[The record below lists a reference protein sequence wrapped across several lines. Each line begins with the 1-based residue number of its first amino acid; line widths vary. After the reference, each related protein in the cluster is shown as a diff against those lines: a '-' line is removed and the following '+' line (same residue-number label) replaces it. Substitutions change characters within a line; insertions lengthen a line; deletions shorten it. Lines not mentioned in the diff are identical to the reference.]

1 MIRKDLETAIL
12 RKFNQEKWTIG
23 TICAEFGVHHSTVE
37 RVLRDNDARERMRRP
52 LRSSLEVWLP
62 MIEEYLGKFP
72 NLCASRLFQMAVER
86 GHRGSEDHFRHYV
99 AHFRPRKPGEAFM
112 PLRTLPGEQGQ
123 VDWGHFGTVQVGKAE
138 RRLVAFVLVLSYS
151 RRIFLR
157 FGFDMRM
164 SGFLDGHQRA
174 FEHFGGIPRVLLYD
188 NLKSAVVER
197 MGDIIQLHPA
207 MLTFSSWHG
216 YEPRPVAVARGNEK
230 GRVERSIRY
239 IRTNFFEARKWKD
252 LDDLNAQALH
262 WCDEIAAA
270 RPWPQDRSRRVHEAI
285 AEETPTLLPLPAD
298 RFPCEDRREVH
309 SQKMPYIRYD
319 LNDYSVPHTHVQRTL
334 TVFATPEEVRVVD
347 GQEVVAVHV
356 RSYDKHAQIEDPAH
370 LEGLL
375 AHKHGAKRHRTQD
388 RLIEAV
394 PQTRELL
401 VLLAGRGDG
410 LGRAVSQMMRLLERY
425 GMADFTEAVALAHA
439 ANTPHPNNLRL
450 LLEKIRHRRGLPEP
464 MLAPVVTHPRLRDLH
479 VRPHALTDYDRLLAG
494 KSLTPKEND
503 HDD

>member
-1 MIRKDLETAIL
+1 MISDQLAHEIL
-12 RKFNQEKWTIG
+12 RLFAVEKWSQGAI
-23 TICAEFGVHHSTVE
+23 ARELRLHHSVVA
-37 RVLRDNDARERMRRP
+37 RVLSQTSPTPPKPQHSKLAA
-52 LRSSLEVWLP
+52 WLP
-62 MIEEYLGKFP
+62 LIEDTLAKYP
-72 NLCASRLFQMAVER
+72 TACASRIFEMAVER
-86 GHRGSEDHFRHYV
+86 GHRGAPSHFRAFV
-99 AHFRPRKPGEAFM
+99 AQYRPRKSTEAFIR
-112 PLRTLPGEQGQ
+112 LRTLPGEQGQ
-123 VDWGHFGTVQVGKAE
+123 VDWGHFGKVKVGRAE
-138 RRLVAFVLVLSYS
+138 RKLVAFVMVLSYS

-157 FGFDMRM
+157 FGYDIGMA
-164 SGFLDGHQRA
+164 GFLDGHQRGL
-174 FEHFGGIPRVLLYD
+174 EHFGGVPRVLLYD
-188 NLKSAVVER
+188 NLKSAVLER
-197 MGDIIQLHPA
+197 VGVAIRMHPT
-207 MLTFSSWHG
+207 MLNLAGHYG
-216 YEPRPVAVARGNEK
+216 YEPRPVGVARGNEK
-230 GRVERSIRY
+230 GRVERSIRF
-239 IRTNFFEARKWKD
+239 IRNSFFAAREWTD
-252 LDDLNAQALH
+252 LDDLNAQALA
-262 WCDEIAAA
+262 WCDGLAAD
-270 RPWPQDRSRRVHEAI
+270 RRWPEDHSRTVRDAILHEQSSLMA
-285 AEETPTLLPLPAD
+285 LPAD
-298 RFPCEDRREVH
+298 QFPCADRREVH
-309 SQKMPYIRYD
+309 SQKTPYVRYD
-319 LNDYSVPHTHVQRTL
+319 LNDYSVPFRLVQRTL
-334 TVFATPEEVRVVD
+334 TVFATPGEVRVVD

-479 VRPHALTDYDRLLAG
+479 VRPHALTDYDRLLSG
-494 KSLTPKEND
+494 KSRTPKEND

>member
-1 MIRKDLETAIL
+1 
-12 RKFNQEKWTIG
+12 
-23 TICAEFGVHHSTVE
+23 
-37 RVLRDNDARERMRRP
+37 
-52 LRSSLEVWLP
+52 
-62 MIEEYLGKFP
+62 
-72 NLCASRLFQMAVER
+72 MA
-86 GHRGSEDHFRHYV
+86 
-99 AHFRPRKPGEAFM
+99 
-112 PLRTLPGEQGQ
+112 
-123 VDWGHFGTVQVGKAE
+123 
-138 RRLVAFVLVLSYS
+138 
-151 RRIFLR
+151 
-157 FGFDMRM
+157 
-164 SGFLDGHQRA
+164 
-174 FEHFGGIPRVLLYD
+174 
-188 NLKSAVVER
+188 
-197 MGDIIQLHPA
+197 
-207 MLTFSSWHG
+207 
-216 YEPRPVAVARGNEK
+216 
-230 GRVERSIRY
+230 
-239 IRTNFFEARKWKD
+239 
-252 LDDLNAQALH
+252 
-262 WCDEIAAA
+262 
-270 RPWPQDRSRRVHEAI
+270 
-285 AEETPTLLPLPAD
+285 LPAD
-298 RFPCEDRREVH
+298 QFPCADRKEVH
-309 SQKMPYIRYD
+309 SQKTPYVRYD
-319 LNDYSVPHTHVQRTL
+319 LNDYSVPFRLVQRTL

-494 KSLTPKEND
+494 KSRTPKEND